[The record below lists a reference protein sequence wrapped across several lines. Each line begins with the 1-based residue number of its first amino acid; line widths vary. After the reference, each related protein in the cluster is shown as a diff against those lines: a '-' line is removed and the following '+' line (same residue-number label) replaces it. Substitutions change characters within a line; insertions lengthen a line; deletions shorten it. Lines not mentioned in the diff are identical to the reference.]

1 MCLSVSPCSV
11 VSSGLP
17 VPGKRSV
24 RSNLS
29 FFKENN
35 SKRYPPKFML
45 PNERERSEALAT
57 EQEDQAVV
65 FAQVSQEGR
74 RRGSD

>member
-1 MCLSVSPCSV
+1 
-11 VSSGLP
+11 
-17 VPGKRSV
+17 
-24 RSNLS
+24 
-29 FFKENN
+29 
-35 SKRYPPKFML
+35 ML
-45 PNERERSEALAT
+45 PDERERSEALAT